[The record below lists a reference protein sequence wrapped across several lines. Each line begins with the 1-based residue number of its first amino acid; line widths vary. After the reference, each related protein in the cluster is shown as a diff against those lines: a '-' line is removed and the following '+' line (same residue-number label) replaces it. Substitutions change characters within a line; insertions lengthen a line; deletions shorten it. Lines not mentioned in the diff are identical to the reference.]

1 MKKIIISIP
10 ILLAVITGC
19 RKSPDFD
26 QLSYEFTVGT
36 SLDQA
41 ANFSNYK
48 KYFISDTIVYVGGI
62 GADSIIVGAQAAEL
76 TKAVKDNMA
85 ARGYTFVGRNGGPEL
100 GFTLTAIKDINV
112 VVDYYPGWWGGY
124 YGGCYWYYYCYGYY
138 YPWSTVYTYTTG
150 TVILTMYDLKNAPA
164 HEQIRAIWN
173 TTAFGALGT
182 GSTANTATAV
192 TAINQGFQQSP
203 YLKTN

>member
-10 ILLAVITGC
+10 ILLAIITGC

-26 QLSYEFTVGT
+26 QLSYEFTVAT

-62 GADSIIVGAQAAEL
+62 GADSILVGPPAAEL
-76 TKAVKDNMA
+76 TKAVKDNMTA
-85 ARGYTFVGRNGGPEL
+85 NGYTLVGRNGNPDL
-100 GFTLTAIKDINV
+100 GLILTAIKDINV

-124 YGGCYWYYYCYGYY
+124 YPCYWYCYGYY
-138 YPWSTVYTYTTG
+138 YPWTTYYTYTTG
-150 TVILTMYDLKNAPA
+150 TIILTMYDLKEAPSQG
-164 HEQIRAIWN
+164 EIRALWN

>member
-1 MKKIIISIP
+1 MP
-10 ILLAVITGC
+10 G
-19 RKSPDFD
+19 
-26 QLSYEFTVGT
+26 
-36 SLDQA
+36 
-41 ANFSNYK
+41 
-48 KYFISDTIVYVGGI
+48 
-62 GADSIIVGAQAAEL
+62 

-124 YGGCYWYYYCYGYY
+124 YPCYWYCYGYY
-138 YPWSTVYTYTTG
+138 YPWTTYYTYTTG
-150 TVILTMYDLKNAPA
+150 TIILTMYDLKEAPSQG
-164 HEQIRAIWN
+164 EIRALWN

>member
-26 QLSYEFTVGT
+26 QLSYEFTVAT

-48 KYFISDTIVYVGGI
+48 TYFISDTVVYVGGI
-62 GADSIIVGAQAAEL
+62 GKDSIIVGPQAAEL
-76 TKAVKDNMA
+76 TKSVKDNMA
-85 ARGYTFVGRNGGPEL
+85 AKGYTFVGRSGKPDL

-124 YGGCYWYYYCYGYY
+124 YPCYWYCYGYY
-138 YPWSTVYTYTTG
+138 YPWTTYYTYTTG
-150 TVILTMYDLKNAPA
+150 TIILTMYDLKEAPSQG
-164 HEQIRAIWN
+164 EIRALWN

-203 YLKTN
+203 YLKIN